1 MEDAHEHMIWSL
13 AWHPL
18 GHIIVSGSNDFTT
31 KFWTRNRPG
40 DVLKESAARSIAN
53 TSFLSSN
60 PNAGTPN
67 KEEKRPKGWF
77 FRLFRC
83 LCVPSVT
90 PPLQLRLRNAPSPTQ
105 LPR

>member
-1 MEDAHEHMIWSL
+1 MKKPNDEKNLSGAKSLSQVGAVEDAHEHMIWSL

-67 KEEKRPKGWF
+67 KEEKRPKG
-77 FRLFRC
+77 
-83 LCVPSVT
+83 
-90 PPLQLRLRNAPSPTQ
+90 
-105 LPR
+105 